1 MTAPESAPLTC
12 LLREV
17 SRSFHLTLRL
27 LPTPVRTQIGV
38 AYLLARATDTIAD
51 TAILPMDLR
60 IEALHLLK
68 DRILGVRAGPVDF
81 GSLAE
86 NQARPAERLLLQRIE
101 EVIAELNRFACF
113 DRCCVRE
120 VLETIASGQELDL
133 RRFGEADPGQVVA
146 LATEGDLDDY
156 TFRVAGCVGGFWT
169 RLCRSH
175 LYPREPLCMARYLD
189 DAGRFGK
196 GLQLVNI
203 LRDLPVDLRQGRC
216 YIPRASLDQ
225 QGLQPE
231 DLLDPGTEP
240 RFRPL
245 YSALLLQAAD
255 HLTAGWRYT
264 CTTPRNQFRV
274 RLGCALP
281 LLIGAETL
289 RLLAVNRVLNP
300 ARRWKVSRWRVR
312 SLLFQ
317 AIVWHPFPHRWE
329 RLFSPELPDATFV

>member
-1 MTAPESAPLTC
+1 MIAPESASLTC
-12 LLREV
+12 LLRHV

-27 LPTPVRTQIGV
+27 LPMPVRKQIGV

-51 TAILPMDLR
+51 TAVLPMDRRL
-60 IEALHLLK
+60 EALQELQ
-68 DRILGVRAGPVDF
+68 DRILGARTEPVDF
-81 GSLAE
+81 GSLVE
-86 NQARPAERLLLQRIE
+86 HQAWPAERVLLQRIE

-120 VLETIASGQELDL
+120 VLETITSGQELDL
-133 RRFGEADPGQVVA
+133 RRFGASVPGEVVA
-146 LATEGDLDDY
+146 LATNGELDDY
-156 TFRVAGCVGGFWT
+156 IFRVAGCVGGFWT

-175 LYPREPLCMARYLD
+175 LYPCEPLCMASYLE

-216 YIPRASLDQ
+216 YLPQEDLARE
-225 QGLQPE
+225 GLRPV
-231 DLLDPGTEP
+231 DLLDPGSEP
-240 RFRPL
+240 RFRPVF
-245 YSALLLQAAD
+245 SAHLHRAAG
-255 HLTAGWRYT
+255 HLAAGWRYT
-264 CTTPRNQFRV
+264 CTTPRRQFRV

-289 RLLAVNRVLNP
+289 RLLAANRVLDP

-329 RLFSPELPDATFV
+329 RLFSPNLPEAASA